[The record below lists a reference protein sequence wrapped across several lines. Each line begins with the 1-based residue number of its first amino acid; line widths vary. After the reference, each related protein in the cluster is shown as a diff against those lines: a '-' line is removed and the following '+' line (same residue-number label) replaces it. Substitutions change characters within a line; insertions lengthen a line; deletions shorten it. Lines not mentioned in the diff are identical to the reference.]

1 MGTRGR
7 LTSRAPVAPVR
18 DLLLELVSDLLLT
31 MTLVFF
37 LPFVLLTSGA
47 TWARFSLRRANR
59 VGPGRSTATAPIPWL
74 WSPGVAASLH
84 RRLRTACHLAGT
96 VISSRPEPPRRRWP
110 KKNTPAPVDS
120 IVELAREVVQEA
132 VELDRELV
140 TTSWLARGLPK
151 AQALAALGYRVSAVE
166 DAARRVHQLDAS
178 RSRISN
184 TPGAVG
190 LTLGERISVM
200 EAAFGELSP
209 RPPAGL
215 GTAGLIADPTVTA
228 TAEAQALTRPA

>member
-1 MGTRGR
+1 MGTGGR
-7 LTSRAPVAPVR
+7 LSSRAPVTPVR

-31 MTLVFF
+31 STLVFV

-166 DAARRVHQLDAS
+166 DAARRVHQLDTS
-178 RSRISN
+178 RSRISS

-215 GTAGLIADPTVTA
+215 GTAGLIADPAVTA

>member
-1 MGTRGR
+1 
-7 LTSRAPVAPVR
+7 
-18 DLLLELVSDLLLT
+18 VSDVLLT
-31 MTLVFF
+31 LTLVFF

-59 VGPGRSTATAPIPWL
+59 VGPGRSAASAPIPWL
-74 WSPGVAASLH
+74 WSPGMAASLH
-84 RRLRTACHLAGT
+84 RRLRTACHLAGS

-140 TTSWLARGLPK
+140 TTSWLTRGLPK
-151 AQALAALGYRVSAVE
+151 AQALAAIGYRVSAVE
-166 DAARRVHQLDAS
+166 DAARRVHQLDAR
-178 RSRISN
+178 RSRLAT
-184 TPGAVG
+184 TPGSVG
-190 LTLGERISVM
+190 LTLDERISVM

-209 RPPAGL
+209 RPPAAL
-215 GTAGLIADPTVTA
+215 GTAGLITDPAAAA